1 MSPNTR
7 KIKINSEVL
16 LKHYNPVY
24 RELQN
29 KYIHLEDLQHA
40 PNSELPVRVIL
51 GISHFTKIKTQE
63 RPRVG
68 LPGEPIAELSL
79 GGLLFL
85 LNKKLELQ
93 MCYFSKTYLH
103 DYETLCSLDSLG
115 L

>member
-1 MSPNTR
+1 MSTKTR
-7 KIKINSEVL
+7 NININSEVL
-16 LKHYNPVY
+16 LKHYNPEY

-29 KYIHLEDLQHA
+29 KYIHLKNLQHD
-40 PNSELPVRVIL
+40 PNSQLPVRVIL
-51 GISHFTKIKTQE
+51 GISDYTKIKTQE
-63 RPRVG
+63 RLRVG

-85 LNKKLELQ
+85 LDKKLELQ
-93 MCYFSKTYLH
+93 MFYFSKTYLH